1 MLPRT
6 RWMIAAAVAA
16 LAVLVSGCD
25 VALLYGTYDGSD
37 DHGDSDD
44 GYERTTDDDLLAV
57 ISPDGGRY
65 SAGETVVIGWRG
77 SAVPTRVAIDL
88 YRSGTVHSRIAANV
102 GDIRRYEWIIPPDLG
117 TQTEVSDEYQIV
129 VSGSYQAQRTG
140 ELLLVAYS
148 EPFTIVPQSTGGL
161 SDVTVGRRDVQ
172 VILTDDGQ
180 EIDGDTVDV
189 SLNGSPIVV
198 GHVLTETGT
207 VFALE
212 LSAGENVLEIY
223 AVNEGSVSPNT
234 ALLEISD
241 VTEGLTSQQW
251 RLAAGEYGRLTITA
265 P

>member
-16 LAVLVSGCD
+16 LAALVSGCD
-25 VALLYGTYDGSD
+25 VALLYGTWDGYDD
-37 DHGDSDD
+37 RDRSDD

-57 ISPDGGRY
+57 TSPAGGRY
-65 SAGETVVIGWRG
+65 SAGETVVIGWQG
-77 SAVPTRVAIDL
+77 SAEPSRVAIDL
-88 YRSGTVHSRIAANV
+88 YRSGTLHSRIATNV
-102 GDIRRYEWIIPPDLG
+102 ADTRRYEWTIPTDLG
-117 TQTEVSDEYQIV
+117 TQTEVFDEYQVV
-129 VSGSYQAQRTG
+129 VSGFHDPQRTG

-148 EPFTIVPQSTGGL
+148 QPFTIVPQSTGGL
-161 SDVTVGRRDVQ
+161 SDVTVDRRDVQ
-172 VILTDDGQ
+172 VVLTDDGR

-189 SLNGSPIVV
+189 YLNGSPVVV

-212 LSAGENVLEIY
+212 LSAGENLFEIY
-223 AVNEGSVSPNT
+223 AVNEGTVSPNT